1 MRRAASLLLP
11 LLLGL
16 SGVDA
21 FLGSGLCSRVS
32 APARSPRGLGLRGG
46 ATTLSS
52 CGAAA
57 AQPLASK
64 APRPLP
70 ATFRQLYA
78 AKPGSGVADVAAVR
92 ELPMLS
98 PGPGQALIEVRYAG
112 VNGGCETFRAR
123 ANYWFERNKDA
134 ADGFALGA
142 EGAGVVAAVGECDP
156 TQRPSRLSSARPE
169 ILSPLTAG
177 ARGAGEF
184 PVAFASN
191 PPQPRRTV
199 TVPDQRRA
207 QQEIIQ
213 ISDFESSGVETGACR
228 ALRVLPGVARL
239 ASSAGASGF
248 WFADISTK
256 PCRQTL
262 RR

>member
-191 PPQPRRTV
+191 PTAQTDSDGPRSEAGPTRNH
-199 TVPDQRRA
+199 PDFRFRKLRRGNRGMP
-207 QQEIIQ
+207 
-213 ISDFESSGVETGACR
+213 S
-228 ALRVLPGVARL
+228 P
-239 ASSAGASGF
+239 SSAAGRSPAGV
-248 WFADISTK
+248 
-256 PCRQTL
+256 
-262 RR
+262 

>member
-1 MRRAASLLLP
+1 MRFKAKLKVARGKRGAMRRAASLLLP

-184 PVAFASN
+184 
-191 PPQPRRTV
+191 RR
-199 TVPDQRRA
+199 
-207 QQEIIQ
+207 
-213 ISDFESSGVETGACR
+213 CR
-228 ALRVLPGVARL
+228 WA
-239 ASSAGASGF
+239 
-248 WFADISTK
+248 IT
-256 PCRQTL
+256 
-262 RR
+262 